1 MSGDVPDKVLLKRI
15 AQEDD
20 KNAFRIVFDRY
31 KDRFY
36 AAALK
41 MTHSPD
47 TAEEIVQEVFV
58 ALWQRRSGLQDV
70 ENPVSYLFTIVY
82 NTISRHFKKLAV
94 EKSMKSKIL
103 EKAQRAENYTEQIV
117 LEKESRQWLQHIIN
131 RLPSQQQLIYKLS
144 KEDGL
149 SRSEIAKQLDISPN
163 TVKNHLLKAMQ
174 FIRVHWGE
182 VMVIAALF
190 LHEIKS

>member
-1 MSGDVPDKVLLKRI
+1 MGADYLPDTDLLKRI
-15 AQEDD
+15 AQNDR
-20 KNAFRIVFDRY
+20 KAFHHLFIRY

-41 MTHSPD
+41 MTRASD

-58 ALWQRRSGLQDV
+58 TLWQKRSGLQDV
-70 ENPVSYLFTIVY
+70 ENPAPYLFTIVY
-82 NTISRHFKKLAV
+82 NTISRHFKKLAA
-94 EKSMKSKIL
+94 EKSMKEKML
-103 EKAQRAENYTEQIV
+103 EKAKKAENYTEQTI
-117 LEKESRQWLQHIIN
+117 LEKESRQWLQNIIN
-131 RLPSQQQLIYKLS
+131 QLPSQQQLIYKLS

-149 SRSEIAKQLDISPN
+149 SRQEIAEQLHISPN

-182 VMVIAALF
+182 VMMIM
-190 LHEIKS
+190 IWWMI